1 VVKINKQSTIKIIKS
16 IICRFGVPNRI
27 IIDNGSQFI
36 NSAFQGYYEDL
47 GIQICYVSNAHPESN
62 EQVEGANAEIVKG
75 IRRCTY
81 DCLKKHDAKWIDK
94 LPCALWGNWTSPS
107 WATGE
112 TPFFLVYGTEVVIHL
127 EITMVS
133 PYVQVDDEVVQ
144 DQIWHDDVDLVY
156 E

>member
-1 VVKINKQSTIKIIKS
+1 M
-16 IICRFGVPNRI
+16 
-27 IIDNGSQFI
+27 
-36 NSAFQGYYEDL
+36 
-47 GIQICYVSNAHPESN
+47 
-62 EQVEGANAEIVKG
+62 
-75 IRRCTY
+75 
-81 DCLKKHDAKWIDK
+81 
-94 LPCALWGNWTSPS
+94 
-107 WATGE
+107 GE